1 MILDVLI
8 VDVLDTFFHVF
19 VVAGIRELSSLKGKT
34 CTTAE
39 NDCAA
44 VVSELACFLPDT
56 DRIEIVIRSTET
68 RDHNENRFGRSAI
81 LVENR
86 QSVAILIDRPVKRHQ
101 SAIRKHEFFTHVS
114 WSFEL
119 LYPDLAQQVE
129 EELKEWGRREHVG
142 LVGELSEPRLLEEF
156 REHWTLLVV
165 EILGILPG
173 ALLV

>member
-1 MILDVLI
+1 
-8 VDVLDTFFHVF
+8 
-19 VVAGIRELSSLKGKT
+19 
-34 CTTAE
+34 
-39 NDCAA
+39 
-44 VVSELACFLPDT
+44 
-56 DRIEIVIRSTET
+56 
-68 RDHNENRFGRSAI
+68 
-81 LVENR
+81 
-86 QSVAILIDRPVKRHQ
+86 
-101 SAIRKHEFFTHVS
+101 
-114 WSFEL
+114 